1 MNAKQLK
8 NALLQHA
15 IQGRLVPQDPGDE
28 PADVLLQRIR
38 AEKEQLIK
46 EGKIKKQKPL
56 PPITEEEKPFAI
68 PDSWQ
73 WVRLGEICL
82 SADSGWSPKAEP
94 FPCSQGK
101 WGVLKVSAVSSGYF
115 IGKENKQLIDQTD
128 IPSHAIIK
136 KNDFLISRANTSQLI
151 GMCAIVEIANNLI
164 MSDKIV
170 RLHFTNNI
178 YKKYIHF
185 INNSVPYIRIYYSTN
200 CSGTSS
206 SMKNISRDVI
216 YNLPIPLPPLAEQ
229 QRIVARLEELLP
241 DVEAYGTAQERLT
254 AMESSF
260 PQQLRKSL
268 LQEAIQG
275 RLVPQNPADESA
287 DVLLQRIRAE
297 KEQLIKE
304 GKIKKQK
311 PLPPI
316 TEEEKPFA
324 IPDSWQWVRLG
335 NLSTYL
341 QRGRSPKYSSSS
353 SLSVISQKC
362 VRWGRL
368 DISLAKYVN
377 EETISKYSEDRFLK
391 KEDILLNSTGTGT
404 LGRMCIFNNELYK
417 CVADSHVTV
426 IRLINKYI
434 SNKYVTYLFEN
445 KTIQDIIISNSSG
458 STNQKELNLE
468 IIKNFL
474 IPLPPL
480 AEQQRI
486 VARLEELLPLC
497 DGLLSAGGKA

>member
-73 WVRLGEICL
+73 WVRLGEIVTINPRNSL
-82 SADSGWSPKAEP
+82 SDDLEVSFIPMNLIKDGYENSHTSEIRIWKTVKSGFTHFAENDIAIAKIT
-94 FPCSQGK
+94 PCFQNRKSAILSNLKNGFGAGTTELHIVRIFTKLLIHKYFLYIFKTEMFISQGMK
-101 WGVLKVSAVSSGYF
+101 FFTGTAGQQR
-115 IGKENKQLIDQTD
+115 IGK
-128 IPSHAIIK
+128 
-136 KNDFLISRANTSQLI
+136 DFISL
-151 GMCAIVEIANNLI
+151 
-164 MSDKIV
+164 
-170 RLHFTNNI
+170 F
-178 YKKYIHF
+178 
-185 INNSVPYIRIYYSTN
+185 
-200 CSGTSS
+200 
-206 SMKNISRDVI
+206 
-216 YNLPIPLPPLAEQ
+216 PIPLPPLAEQ
-229 QRIVARLEELLP
+229 QSIVSRLEELLP
-241 DVEAYGTAQERLT
+241 DVEAYGTAQEQLT
-254 AMESSF
+254 ALESSF

-275 RLVPQNPADESA
+275 RLVPQNPDDEPA
-287 DVLLQRIRAE
+287 DVLLQRIHAE

-335 NLSTYL
+335 EIIHICSASRVH
-341 QRGRSPKYSSSS
+341 QSDWKSSG
-353 SLSVISQKC
+353 IPFYRAREIAK
-362 VRWGRL
+362 
-368 DISLAKYVN
+368 LADQGYVN
-377 EETISKYSEDRFLK
+377 NDLFISKILFDKLK
-391 KEDILLNSTGTGT
+391 LGGVPEHNDIMITAVGT
-404 LGRMCIFNNELYK
+404 LGKSYVVKLNDIFYYKDASVICLKNLYK
-417 CVADSHVTV
+417 
-426 IRLINKYI
+426 INPHYIKYTFE
-434 SNKYVTYLFEN
+434 SNYIKN
-445 KTIQDIIISNSSG
+445 QIKKKSSG
-458 STNQKELNLE
+458 TTVGTIT
-468 IIKNFL
+468 IINANNYIL
-474 IPLPPL
+474 PLPPL

-497 DGLLSAGGKA
+497 DGLLSAGGQA

>member
-46 EGKIKKQKPL
+46 EGKIKKQKSL
-56 PPITEEEKPFAI
+56 PPITEEEKPFTI

-73 WVRLGEICL
+73 WVRLNSIYLFIDYRGMTPQKISSGIPFITAKNIKDGFIDYTIKDFISIEDYKKRQTRGVSKKDDIL
-82 SADSGWSPKAEP
+82 FTTEAPLGNTALADIDTFSAGQRVITLQQFSPKNIFLNKLIMLFFLSP
-94 FPCSQGK
+94 
-101 WGVLKVSAVSSGYF
+101 YF
-115 IGKENKQLIDQTD
+115 K
-128 IPSHAIIK
+128 
-136 KNDFLISRANTSQLI
+136 SQLDKYKTGTTVYGI
-151 GMCAIVEIANNLI
+151 KADKLKQILI
-164 MSDKIV
+164 P
-170 RLHFTNNI
+170 F
-178 YKKYIHF
+178 
-185 INNSVPYIRIYYSTN
+185 
-200 CSGTSS
+200 
-206 SMKNISRDVI
+206 
-216 YNLPIPLPPLAEQ
+216 PPLAEQ

-241 DVEAYGTAQERLT
+241 DVKAYGTAQERLT

-275 RLVPQNPADESA
+275 RLVPQDPDDESA
-287 DVLLQRIRAE
+287 DVLLQRIHAE

-335 NLSTYL
+335 EIVTINP
-341 QRGRSPKYSSSS
+341 RN
-353 SLSVISQKC
+353 SLSDDLEVSFIPMNLIKDGYGNSHTSEIRIWKTVKSCFTHFAENDIAIAKITPCFQNRKSAILSNLKNGFGAGTTELHIVRIFTKLLIHKYFLYIFKTEMFISQGMKSFTGTAGQQ
-362 VRWGRL
+362 RIGK
-368 DISLAKYVN
+368 DFISL
-377 EETISKYSEDRFLK
+377 FP
-391 KEDILLNSTGTGT
+391 
-404 LGRMCIFNNELYK
+404 
-417 CVADSHVTV
+417 
-426 IRLINKYI
+426 
-434 SNKYVTYLFEN
+434 
-445 KTIQDIIISNSSG
+445 
-458 STNQKELNLE
+458 
-468 IIKNFL
+468 

-497 DGLLSAGGKA
+497 DGILSAGGQA

>member
-56 PPITEEEKPFAI
+56 PPITEEEKPFTI

-73 WVRLGEICL
+73 WVRLGEIV
-82 SADSGWSPKAEP
+82 
-94 FPCSQGK
+94 FQN
-101 WGVLKVSAVSSGYF
+101 
-115 IGKENKQLIDQTD
+115 IGGGTPDKTNLAYWNGD
-128 IPSHAIIK
+128 IPWASVKDLNCDILTSTKDHI
-136 KNDFLISRANTSQLI
+136 SQL
-151 GMCAIVEIANNLI
+151 GLDNSSSNLI
-164 MSDKIV
+164 QKGTIIICTRMGLGKISITGIDTAINQDLRAIDLNQYTEKKFFV
-170 RLHFTNNI
+170 YLYKTLSLKGSGVTVKGIKVDELH
-178 YKKYIHF
+178 
-185 INNSVPYIRIYYSTN
+185 
-200 CSGTSS
+200 
-206 SMKNISRDVI
+206 
-216 YNLPIPLPPLAEQ
+216 NLLIPLPPLAEQ

-254 AMESSF
+254 ALESSF

-275 RLVPQNPADESA
+275 RLVPQDPTDESA
-287 DVLLQRIRAE
+287 DVLLQRIHAE

-335 NLSTYL
+335 DLAARINYGFTASASMHGDIKFLRITDIDIKTNTVNWDSVPFCTIDKNKTDSYL
-341 QRGRSPKYSSSS
+341 LLQ
-353 SLSVISQKC
+353 
-362 VRWGRL
+362 
-368 DISLAKYVN
+368 N
-377 EETISKYSEDRFLK
+377 
-391 KEDILLNSTGTGT
+391 DILIARTGGTIGKFYIVDKKIPKSVFASYLIRVSLIKNIITKYIGIFLSSPAYWSQIIDSSMGTGQP
-404 LGRMCIFNNELYK
+404 N
-417 CVADSHVTV
+417 V
-426 IRLINKYI
+426 
-434 SNKYVTYLFEN
+434 
-445 KTIQDIIISNSSG
+445 NSIALASL
-458 STNQKELNLE
+458 KL
-468 IIKNFL
+468 
-474 IPLPPL
+474 PLPPL

-497 DGLLSAGGKA
+497 DGILSAGGQA

>member
-56 PPITEEEKPFAI
+56 PPITEEEKPFTI

-73 WVRLGEICL
+73 WVRLGEIV
-82 SADSGWSPKAEP
+82 
-94 FPCSQGK
+94 FQN
-101 WGVLKVSAVSSGYF
+101 
-115 IGKENKQLIDQTD
+115 IGGGTPDKTNLAYWNGNIPWASVKDLNCD
-128 IPSHAIIK
+128 ILTSTKDHI
-136 KNDFLISRANTSQLI
+136 SQL
-151 GMCAIVEIANNLI
+151 GLDNSSSNLI
-164 MSDKIV
+164 QKGTIIICTRMGLGKIAITGIDTAINQDLRAIDLNQYTEKKFFV
-170 RLHFTNNI
+170 YLYKTLSLKGSGVTVKGIKVDELH
-178 YKKYIHF
+178 
-185 INNSVPYIRIYYSTN
+185 
-200 CSGTSS
+200 
-206 SMKNISRDVI
+206 
-216 YNLPIPLPPLAEQ
+216 NLLIPLPPLAEQ

-254 AMESSF
+254 ALESSF

-275 RLVPQNPADESA
+275 RLVPQDPTDESA
-287 DVLLQRIRAE
+287 DVLLQRICAE

-335 NLSTYL
+335 EIVTINP
-341 QRGRSPKYSSSS
+341 RN
-353 SLSVISQKC
+353 SLSDDLEVSFIPMNLIKDGYGNSHTSEIRIWKTVKSGFTHFAENDIAIAKITPCFQNRKSAILSNLKNGFGAGTTELHIVRIFTKLLIHKYFLYIFKTEMFISQGMKSFTGTAGQQ
-362 VRWGRL
+362 RIGK
-368 DISLAKYVN
+368 DFISL
-377 EETISKYSEDRFLK
+377 FP
-391 KEDILLNSTGTGT
+391 
-404 LGRMCIFNNELYK
+404 
-417 CVADSHVTV
+417 
-426 IRLINKYI
+426 
-434 SNKYVTYLFEN
+434 
-445 KTIQDIIISNSSG
+445 
-458 STNQKELNLE
+458 
-468 IIKNFL
+468 

-486 VARLEELLPLC
+486 AARLEELLPLC
-497 DGLLSAGGKA
+497 DGLLSAGGQA

>member
-28 PADVLLQRIR
+28 PANILLQRIR

-56 PPITEEEKPFAI
+56 PPITEEETSFAI

-73 WVRLGEICL
+73 WVRLGEIV
-82 SADSGWSPKAEP
+82 
-94 FPCSQGK
+94 FQN
-101 WGVLKVSAVSSGYF
+101 
-115 IGKENKQLIDQTD
+115 IGGGTPDKTNLAYWNGD
-128 IPSHAIIK
+128 IPWASVKDLNCDILTSTKDHI
-136 KNDFLISRANTSQLI
+136 SQL
-151 GMCAIVEIANNLI
+151 GLDNSSSNLI
-164 MSDKIV
+164 QKGTIIICTRMGLGKIAITGIDTAINQDLRAIDLNQYTEKKFFV
-170 RLHFTNNI
+170 YLYKTLSLKGSGVTVKGIKVDELH
-178 YKKYIHF
+178 
-185 INNSVPYIRIYYSTN
+185 
-200 CSGTSS
+200 
-206 SMKNISRDVI
+206 
-216 YNLPIPLPPLAEQ
+216 NLLIPLPPLAEQ

-254 AMESSF
+254 ALESSF

-275 RLVPQNPADESA
+275 RLVPQDPTDESA
-287 DVLLQRIRAE
+287 DVLLQRICAE

-316 TEEEKPFA
+316 TEEEMPFA

-335 NLSTYL
+335 EIVTINP
-341 QRGRSPKYSSSS
+341 RN
-353 SLSVISQKC
+353 SLSDDLEVSFIPMNLIKDGYGNSHTSEIRIWKTVKSGFTHFAENDIAIAKITPCFQNRKSAILSNLKNGFGAGTTELHIVRIFTKLLIHKYFLYIFKTEMFISQGMKSFTGTAGQQ
-362 VRWGRL
+362 RIGK
-368 DISLAKYVN
+368 DFISL
-377 EETISKYSEDRFLK
+377 FP
-391 KEDILLNSTGTGT
+391 
-404 LGRMCIFNNELYK
+404 
-417 CVADSHVTV
+417 
-426 IRLINKYI
+426 
-434 SNKYVTYLFEN
+434 
-445 KTIQDIIISNSSG
+445 
-458 STNQKELNLE
+458 
-468 IIKNFL
+468 

-497 DGLLSAGGKA
+497 DGILSAGGQA

>member
-73 WVRLGEICL
+73 WVRLGEICTL
-82 SADSGWSPKAEP
+82 INGRAYKQSELLNSGKTPVLRVGNLFTSQKWYYSNLELPEEKYCTTGDLLYSWSASFGPHIWNGEKSIFHYHIWKLIIFIPSMRNYLYHLLQAKTNSIKRSGHGLAMIH
-94 FPCSQGK
+94 
-101 WGVLKVSAVSSGYF
+101 VT
-115 IGKENKQLIDQTD
+115 KENMEL
-128 IPSHAIIK
+128 S
-136 KNDFLISRANTSQLI
+136 
-151 GMCAIVEIANNLI
+151 
-164 MSDKIV
+164 
-170 RLHFTNNI
+170 
-178 YKKYIHF
+178 
-185 INNSVPYIRIYYSTN
+185 
-200 CSGTSS
+200 
-206 SMKNISRDVI
+206 
-216 YNLPIPLPPLAEQ
+216 PIPLPPLAEQ

-335 NLSTYL
+335 TLLFSLAIKAISSDTGNTWLLELEDIEKESGKLLRRSLTKNKEFGSTKNKFTTGNILYSKLRPYL
-341 QRGRSPKYSSSS
+341 NKVIIADRDGYCTSEIIPFDFRFGIAQKY
-353 SLSVISQKC
+353 
-362 VRWGRL
+362 
-368 DISLAKYVN
+368 AKYVLMSPYFVN
-377 EETISKYSEDRFLK
+377 YAVK
-391 KEDILLNSTGTGT
+391 KSYGVKMPRLGTDDMYNALL
-404 LGRMCIFNNELYK
+404 
-417 CVADSHVTV
+417 
-426 IRLINKYI
+426 
-434 SNKYVTYLFEN
+434 
-445 KTIQDIIISNSSG
+445 
-458 STNQKELNLE
+458 
-468 IIKNFL
+468 
-474 IPLPPL
+474 PLPPL

-486 VARLEELLPLC
+486 AARLEELLPLC
-497 DGLLSAGGKA
+497 DGLLSAGGQA

>member
-56 PPITEEEKPFAI
+56 PPITEEEKPFTI

-73 WVRLGEICL
+73 WVRLGDLAARINYGFTA
-82 SADSGWSPKAEP
+82 SASMHGDIK
-94 FPCSQGK
+94 F
-101 WGVLKVSAVSSGYF
+101 LR
-115 IGKENKQLIDQTD
+115 ITD
-128 IPSHAIIK
+128 INIK
-136 KNDFLISRANTSQLI
+136 
-151 GMCAIVEIANNLI
+151 
-164 MSDKIV
+164 
-170 RLHFTNNI
+170 TNAVNW
-178 YKKYIHF
+178 
-185 INNSVPYIRIYYSTN
+185 NSVPFCTIDKNKINSYLLLPNDILIARTGGTIGKFYIVDKKIPKSVFASYLIRISLIKNITTKYIGIFLSSPAYWSQIID
-200 CSGTSS
+200 S
-206 SMKNISRDVI
+206 SMGTGQPNVNSIALASLK
-216 YNLPIPLPPLAEQ
+216 LPFPPLAEQ

-275 RLVPQNPADESA
+275 RLVPQNPGDEPA
-287 DVLLQRIRAE
+287 DVLLQRIHAE

-324 IPDSWQWVRLG
+324 IPDSWQWVRIGDIFTLQAGKFIQAYKIKEKGLYPCYGG
-335 NLSTYL
+335 NGI
-341 QRGRSPKYSSSS
+341 RGFVDK
-353 SLSVISQKC
+353 
-362 VRWGRL
+362 
-368 DISLAKYVN
+368 
-377 EETISKYSEDRFLK
+377 
-391 KEDILLNSTGTGT
+391 
-404 LGRMCIFNNELYK
+404 FNNEG
-417 CVADSHVTV
+417 TFP
-426 IRLINKYI
+426 LIGRQGALCGNINLAHNKFYATEHAVVVNHYDLCSPRWAMYTLTALNLNKYATATAQPGLAV
-434 SNKYVTYLFEN
+434 SNINTVL
-445 KTIQDIIISNSSG
+445 
-458 STNQKELNLE
+458 L
-468 IIKNFL
+468 
-474 IPLPPL
+474 PLPPL

-486 VARLEELLPLC
+486 AARLEELLPLC
-497 DGLLSAGGKA
+497 DGLLSAGGQA

>member
-56 PPITEEEKPFAI
+56 PPITEEEKPFTI

-73 WVRLGEICL
+73 WVRLGEIV
-82 SADSGWSPKAEP
+82 
-94 FPCSQGK
+94 FQN
-101 WGVLKVSAVSSGYF
+101 
-115 IGKENKQLIDQTD
+115 IGGGTPDKTNLAYWNGD
-128 IPSHAIIK
+128 IPWASVKDLNCDILTSTKDHI
-136 KNDFLISRANTSQLI
+136 SQL
-151 GMCAIVEIANNLI
+151 GLDNSSSNLI
-164 MSDKIV
+164 QKGTIIICTRMGLGKIAITGIDTAINQDLRAIDLNQYTEKKFFV
-170 RLHFTNNI
+170 YLYKTLSLKGSGVTVKGIKVDELH
-178 YKKYIHF
+178 
-185 INNSVPYIRIYYSTN
+185 
-200 CSGTSS
+200 
-206 SMKNISRDVI
+206 
-216 YNLPIPLPPLAEQ
+216 NLLIPLPPLAEQ

-254 AMESSF
+254 ALESSF

-275 RLVPQNPADESA
+275 RLVPQDPTDESA
-287 DVLLQRIRAE
+287 DVLLQRICAE

-316 TEEEKPFA
+316 TEEEMPFA

-335 NLSTYL
+335 EIVTINP
-341 QRGRSPKYSSSS
+341 RN
-353 SLSVISQKC
+353 SLSDDLEVSFIPMNLIKDGYGNSHTSEIRIWKTVKSGFTHFAENDIAIAKITPCFQNRKSAILSNLKNGFGAGTTELHIVRIFTKLLIHKYFLYIFKTEMFISQGMKSFTGTAGQQ
-362 VRWGRL
+362 RIGK
-368 DISLAKYVN
+368 DFISL
-377 EETISKYSEDRFLK
+377 FP
-391 KEDILLNSTGTGT
+391 
-404 LGRMCIFNNELYK
+404 
-417 CVADSHVTV
+417 
-426 IRLINKYI
+426 
-434 SNKYVTYLFEN
+434 
-445 KTIQDIIISNSSG
+445 
-458 STNQKELNLE
+458 
-468 IIKNFL
+468 

-497 DGLLSAGGKA
+497 DGILSAGGQA

>member
-73 WVRLGEICL
+73 WVRLGEIVTINPRNSL
-82 SADSGWSPKAEP
+82 SDDLEVSFIPMNLIKDGYENSHTSEIRIWKTVKSGFTHFAENDIAIAKIT
-94 FPCSQGK
+94 PCFQNRKSVILSNLKNGFGAGTTELHIVRIFTKLLIHKYFLYIFKTEMFISQGMK
-101 WGVLKVSAVSSGYF
+101 SFTGTAGQQR
-115 IGKENKQLIDQTD
+115 IGK
-128 IPSHAIIK
+128 
-136 KNDFLISRANTSQLI
+136 DFISL
-151 GMCAIVEIANNLI
+151 
-164 MSDKIV
+164 
-170 RLHFTNNI
+170 F
-178 YKKYIHF
+178 
-185 INNSVPYIRIYYSTN
+185 
-200 CSGTSS
+200 
-206 SMKNISRDVI
+206 
-216 YNLPIPLPPLAEQ
+216 PIPLPPLAEQ

-254 AMESSF
+254 ALESSF

-335 NLSTYL
+335 EICTLIN
-341 QRGRSPKYSSSS
+341 GRAYK
-353 SLSVISQKC
+353 Q
-362 VRWGRL
+362 
-368 DISLAKYVN
+368 
-377 EETISKYSEDRFLK
+377 SE
-391 KEDILLNSTGTGT
+391 LLNSGKTPVLRVGNLFTSQKWYYSNLELPEEKYCTTGDLLYSWSASFGPHIWN
-404 LGRMCIFNNELYK
+404 GEKSIFHYHIWKLIIFIPSMRNYLYHLLQAK
-417 CVADSHVTV
+417 TNSIKRSGHGLAMIHVT
-426 IRLINKYI
+426 K
-434 SNKYVTYLFEN
+434 EN
-445 KTIQDIIISNSSG
+445 M
-458 STNQKELNLE
+458 ELSP
-468 IIKNFL
+468 

-497 DGLLSAGGKA
+497 DGLMPAGGQA